1 MKLVFP
7 FKFLEH
13 IKLRNF
19 TFNLQVLL
27 STSEKSPVILYVRTF
42 ERLLLQ
48 SERIYNLFEKLLNK
62 LSGSILVLGSRMLDA
77 NTEYEQA
84 DEHLTKLFPYNIDI
98 RPPQDETNLVNW
110 NSQLEED
117 MKMIQFQD
125 TRNHIAEVL
134 AANDLV
140 CDDLASIC
148 HSGHNNLPSKRQK

>member
-1 MKLVFP
+1 MG
-7 FKFLEH
+7 
-13 IKLRNF
+13 IKGIR
-19 TFNLQVLL
+19 VLL
-27 STSEKSPVILYVRTF
+27 STSEKSPVILYVRDI

-98 RPPQDETNLVNW
+98 TPPQDETNLVNW

-134 AANDLV
+134 AANDL
-140 CDDLASIC
+140 A
-148 HSGHNNLPSKRQK
+148 KQTTK

>member
-1 MKLVFP
+1 MSGTLKGCY
-7 FKFLEH
+7 
-13 IKLRNF
+13 
-19 TFNLQVLL
+19 FNQNG
-27 STSEKSPVILYVRTF
+27 YN
-42 ERLLLQ
+42 
-48 SERIYNLFEKLLNK
+48 NLFEKLLNK

-134 AANDLV
+134 AANDL
-140 CDDLASIC
+140 AKQTTKSNTTTISSINKANKTPAAMI
-148 HSGHNNLPSKRQK
+148 HVL

>member
-1 MKLVFP
+1 
-7 FKFLEH
+7 
-13 IKLRNF
+13 
-19 TFNLQVLL
+19 
-27 STSEKSPVILYVRTF
+27 
-42 ERLLLQ
+42 
-48 SERIYNLFEKLLNK
+48 
-62 LSGSILVLGSRMLDA
+62 MLDA

-148 HSGHNNLPSKRQK
+148 HSDTIICQANDK

>member
-1 MKLVFP
+1 
-7 FKFLEH
+7 
-13 IKLRNF
+13 
-19 TFNLQVLL
+19 
-27 STSEKSPVILYVRTF
+27 
-42 ERLLLQ
+42 
-48 SERIYNLFEKLLNK
+48 
-62 LSGSILVLGSRMLDA
+62 MLDA

-134 AANDLV
+134 AANDL
-140 CDDLASIC
+140 AKQTTK
-148 HSGHNNLPSKRQK
+148 GKRENLFVMTTLFWTKLHDVL